1 MEFLSECGGQVRCW
15 VECEKRNSTFT
26 SNHVLS
32 GLLYK
37 HSSPLLRRKVNF
49 LNEGKKLRSI
59 IPTKKS
65 EIALAIGFKIKKI
78 AFNLFKNNQWVQF
91 SIYKNSQLLSF
102 SLPTEENINIF
113 RYTPKLGLWQNFQLS
128 ILLSQPQEMPI
139 PKPLNAELSFFLF
152 VFRFYSPSKKFWTSL
167 LISIQTFQC
176 FSSHNW
182 RKFRQMTLDWEW
194 WRFCHSFIHV
204 I

>member
-1 MEFLSECGGQVRCW
+1 MS
-15 VECEKRNSTFT
+15 
-26 SNHVLS
+26 
-32 GLLYK
+32 
-37 HSSPLLRRKVNF
+37 
-49 LNEGKKLRSI
+49 
-59 IPTKKS
+59 
-65 EIALAIGFKIKKI
+65 
-78 AFNLFKNNQWVQF
+78 
-91 SIYKNSQLLSF
+91 SF

-128 ILLSQPQEMPI
+128 ILHSQPQEMPI

-182 RKFRQMTLDWEW
+182 RKFRKRPWTENGEGFAIHSSTWYSGAKASDVFAGGE
-194 WRFCHSFIHV
+194 RFFFCYVMSVGQRKNCESQWGIESQTFGFCTPMLYHWAIVTRQWARSITKFIWHV
-204 I
+204 SCILLGSAMLIA

>member
-1 MEFLSECGGQVRCW
+1 MEFLSECGEQVRCW

-102 SLPTEENINIF
+102 SLPTEEIF
-113 RYTPKLGLWQNFQLS
+113 SGTPPNLAWGKTSSCRFYTLSHKKCLYWSHWMQNS
-128 ILLSQPQEMPI
+128 H
-139 PKPLNAELSFFLF
+139 FFLF
-152 VFRFYSPSKKFWTSL
+152 VFRFYSPSKKFCTSL

-182 RKFRQMTLDWEW
+182 RKFRQMTLNWEW

-204 I
+204 K